1 MRRKSTEII
10 MSVAAVGFVLLL
22 LILFDGRVRQEFSL
36 RWDSG
41 PTAEVQEVTYTARKL
56 AMVVVQAAKDQGLAH
71 TPILIFVFAGSVL
84 LLFMT
89 RT

>member
-10 MSVAAVGFVLLL
+10 LSICAVAAVLLVLLSYDDR
-22 LILFDGRVRQEFSL
+22 FRQEFSL
-36 RWDSG
+36 RVDRG
-41 PTAEVQEVTYTARKL
+41 PTAQASEVAYTARKL
-56 AMVVVQAAKDQGLAH
+56 GGTVVQAAKDHGLGY
-71 TPILIFVFAGSVL
+71 TPVLIFVVAGSVL